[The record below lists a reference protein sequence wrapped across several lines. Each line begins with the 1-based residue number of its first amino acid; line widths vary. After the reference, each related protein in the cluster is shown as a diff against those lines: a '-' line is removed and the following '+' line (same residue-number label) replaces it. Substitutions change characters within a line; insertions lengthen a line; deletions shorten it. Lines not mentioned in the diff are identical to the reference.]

1 MTTKNTIERFFD
13 EYLCKRSVQKAM
25 AYISE
30 EIICQ
35 GPGAYECIKGKDA
48 FQKILENDI
57 AVDHGKTDFDIL
69 DYEEVPMDENI
80 RYVYFRLKVGSDR
93 TKIRMT
99 AVLRQKKQ
107 KWKVACL
114 HGSVPVEEQK
124 IRDILLRR
132 SGAGAGER
140 SNILQ
145 DRQVTGLLYNSF
157 PCGIIGR
164 YLENGFPLYTINDE
178 LLSYLGYEY
187 SELLKITGGKMIN
200 LVVQEDRE
208 QVEQAV
214 FDSIRK
220 NGKYEIRYRCR
231 HKKGGILWLYDI
243 GRTIIVDE
251 DREAIISI
259 VLEVSDAVKNE
270 EKLEYEAAYD
280 ALTNVRNR
288 KGGVRFISKC
298 IEEQKDGILFS
309 MDIDNFKKVNDT
321 YGHRTGDEVLRQF
334 AKILAGAGRQDDI
347 AVRMGGDEFL
357 LYFSNLQD
365 THIAEKKARCIQKSF
380 ADAIARQY
388 SELRLSVSI
397 GAARKQEGDSFGRL
411 YQRADEALYRAKKS
425 GRGKY
430 IMKD

>member
-114 HGSVPVEEQK
+114 HGSVLMKNKRPGYSSEK
-124 IRDILLRR
+124 T
-132 SGAGAGER
+132 GAGAGER

-164 YLENGFPLYTINDE
+164 YLEN
-178 LLSYLGYEY
+178 
-187 SELLKITGGKMIN
+187 
-200 LVVQEDRE
+200 
-208 QVEQAV
+208 
-214 FDSIRK
+214 
-220 NGKYEIRYRCR
+220 
-231 HKKGGILWLYDI
+231 W
-243 GRTIIVDE
+243 
-251 DREAIISI
+251 IS
-259 VLEVSDAVKNE
+259 S
-270 EKLEYEAAYD
+270 
-280 ALTNVRNR
+280 
-288 KGGVRFISKC
+288 
-298 IEEQKDGILFS
+298 
-309 MDIDNFKKVNDT
+309 
-321 YGHRTGDEVLRQF
+321 
-334 AKILAGAGRQDDI
+334 
-347 AVRMGGDEFL
+347 
-357 LYFSNLQD
+357 
-365 THIAEKKARCIQKSF
+365 
-380 ADAIARQY
+380 
-388 SELRLSVSI
+388 
-397 GAARKQEGDSFGRL
+397 
-411 YQRADEALYRAKKS
+411 LYR
-425 GRGKY
+425 
-430 IMKD
+430 